1 LPFQI
6 HALNAGEF
14 QRFFDMDAHE
24 LAANNAEIHTVQEYP
39 GFPCRISLA
48 DIPVGERALLVN
60 YTHQGKASPYHASH
74 AIFVGESSKTAQP
87 EQDEIPAVIASRL
100 ISVRGFNARD
110 RIVGA
115 DVVDGADLRDILNEM
130 LSDKDVD
137 YIHLHNAKQGCFAAK
152 VTRV

>member
-1 LPFQI
+1 
-6 HALNAGEF
+6 
-14 QRFFDMDAHE
+14 
-24 LAANNAEIHTVQEYP
+24 
-39 GFPCRISLA
+39 
-48 DIPVGERALLVN
+48 
-60 YTHQGKASPYHASH
+60 
-74 AIFVGESSKTAQP
+74 
-87 EQDEIPAVIASRL
+87 VIASRL

-110 RIVGA
+110 RILGA